1 MRSRQRGRL
10 DYLATR
16 TYYMLNL
23 IKPETEK
30 TEMGAGLVCVGEDL
44 LFFLLVSSHLGI
56 KD

>member
-1 MRSRQRGRL
+1 M
-10 DYLATR
+10 ATR